1 MSKRVDIGTRPT
13 TRESGP
19 APDPD
24 AWVANHDLAEPT
36 EPERRKRLTIDLPES
51 LHRRVKIACVMEETT
66 IVEVV
71 RELLAERFPAQE

>member
-13 TRESGP
+13 TRRGEPPGGD
-19 APDPD
+19 AAD
-24 AWVANHDLAEPT
+24 AWVDSRND
-36 EPERRKRLTIDLPES
+36 EPEARKRLTIDLPAS

-71 RELLAERFPAQE
+71 RELLTERFPAQE

>member
-19 APDPD
+19 APNPD
-24 AWVANHDLAEPT
+24 AWVTNQESTGPG

-51 LHRRVKIACVMEETT
+51 LHRRVKIACAMEDTT

-71 RELLAERFPAQE
+71 RELLGERFPEE

>member
-1 MSKRVDIGTRPT
+1 MSKRVDIGSRPT
-13 TRESGP
+13 TRRGGP
-19 APDPD
+19 PGGDAAD
-24 AWVANHDLAEPT
+24 AWVDNRNED
-36 EPERRKRLTIDLPES
+36 EPEARKRLTIDLPAS